1 MQTVYIFT
9 RLKAELIGVQV
20 GMTKQEISLTNMPD
34 SLEKSGMV
42 IQSASQVKPLS
53 LFTNAHNEGD
63 IVNSLSQAFSLYDL
77 WSRFVRGRNLKL
89 PANQAPARVI
99 KKRQF
104 SERVD
109 GIHYEGEFGISPA
122 FMECKDQDYIMWPS
136 DREEKVEAAL
146 ISLAT
151 KDKIVKVLSASSERY
166 AICFTIKELIDVLK
180 SVNQSLSNPEVKE
193 SLTILSK
200 SHLSFMFKVT
210 DDKGSIE
217 SREATVPFIG
227 AIHYSNKRGRSAQKC
242 IVFLNDYMTQQI
254 ESMSYTGFYFNRT
267 QQFSGALPRWLAKRL
282 YQMFR
287 YARTDTTYHFTLISM
302 MVKFGAIT
310 SDEQVATKLVALRRN
325 MTSAVKDLINEGILK
340 KYSVSTIK
348 NDEGQVIDNKY
359 VLMPSER
366 FCEEVLALNKH
377 QRKLKEKL
385 KKDSVDIFALEDA

>member
-1 MQTVYIFT
+1 
-9 RLKAELIGVQV
+9 
-20 GMTKQEISLTNMPD
+20 
-34 SLEKSGMV
+34 
-42 IQSASQVKPLS
+42 
-53 LFTNAHNEGD
+53 
-63 IVNSLSQAFSLYDL
+63 
-77 WSRFVRGRNLKL
+77 
-89 PANQAPARVI
+89 
-99 KKRQF
+99 
-104 SERVD
+104 
-109 GIHYEGEFGISPA
+109 
-122 FMECKDQDYIMWPS
+122 
-136 DREEKVEAAL
+136 
-146 ISLAT
+146 
-151 KDKIVKVLSASSERY
+151 
-166 AICFTIKELIDVLK
+166 
-180 SVNQSLSNPEVKE
+180 
-193 SLTILSK
+193 
-200 SHLSFMFKVT
+200 
-210 DDKGSIE
+210 
-217 SREATVPFIG
+217 
-227 AIHYSNKRGRSAQKC
+227 
-242 IVFLNDYMTQQI
+242 MTQQI

-340 KYSVSTIK
+340 KYSVSSIK